1 MGRIL
6 VVGSSNTDMIMKVPR
21 LPKPGETISGSDMQV
36 VQGGKGANQAV
47 AAARMG
53 AETTFVA
60 CVGEDDFGTQAIIGY
75 EKDGIT
81 TSLIKR
87 SKRPTGVALINIG
100 DDGENSIT
108 INPGA
113 NADLTPSDLGIEL
126 FDGVSY
132 LIVQLE
138 VPEDTT
144 VKAIEF
150 AFEAG
155 AKAIFNPAPAK
166 ELKDFPFDKVYLFT
180 PNETEAEFYTGIKIQ
195 SEVEAESAAAKLRQ
209 MGVSNV
215 IITLGKKGAY
225 CSFTNFK
232 GVIKGF
238 DVDVVDTTAAGDVFN
253 GALAVGLM
261 RYEDLQDVIRFAHGA
276 SALSVTQLGA
286 QPSIPS
292 LQNVLSFTGLT

>member
-1 MGRIL
+1 MLRL
-6 VVGSSNTDMIMKVPR
+6 SPDFAQEELGSAGAR
-21 LPKPGETISGSDMQV
+21 LQFSAPGTADRTRSHRYKDRGLSDRHVCWRQE
-36 VQGGKGANQAV
+36 QPL
-47 AAARMG
+47 
-53 AETTFVA
+53 
-60 CVGEDDFGTQAIIGY
+60 
-75 EKDGIT
+75 KDGR
-81 TSLIKR
+81 LEWEKFR
-87 SKRPTGVALINIG
+87 RPTGVALINIG

-113 NADLTPSDLGIEL
+113 NADLTPGDLGIEL

-238 DVDVVDTTAAGDVFN
+238 DVDAVDTTAAGDVFN